1 MEQTIGN
8 APLLRATHQGDRFV
22 IQSQYPTAALLM
34 VAIHEPNHI
43 TDADFV
49 ATQSLPG
56 FFTNFNICPIE
67 VDRCYWI
74 A

>member
-8 APLLRATHQGDRFV
+8 APLLRAAHQGDGLV

-34 VAIHEPNHI
+34 VAIHETNHV
-43 TDADFV
+43 TDTDFV

-67 VDRCYWI
+67 DDRGI
-74 A
+74 